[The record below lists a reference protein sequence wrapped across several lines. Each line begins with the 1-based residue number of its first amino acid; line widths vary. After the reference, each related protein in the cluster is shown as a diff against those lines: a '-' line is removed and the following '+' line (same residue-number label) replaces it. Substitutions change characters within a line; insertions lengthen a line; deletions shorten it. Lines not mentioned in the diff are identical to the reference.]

1 MEPVFVQI
9 TYNGKVLVER
19 MKVFPNGSQR
29 VHATV
34 LAEKKAGSFLVH
46 IAMLTHS
53 LLLTYVPTYLLTYLL
68 ACLLAC
74 FILLQSHT
82 QLNPIDLRVI
92 ECWREREYRTSAAQ
106 SAQCWMI

>member
-1 MEPVFVQI
+1 MAFGRCSRGHNRSIRWVEPVFVQI

-53 LLLTYVPTYLLTYLL
+53 LLLTYLLTCLPTYLLTYLL
-68 ACLLAC
+68 TCLLTC
-74 FILLQSHT
+74 LLHLASKSH
-82 QLNPIDLRVI
+82 PI
-92 ECWREREYRTSAAQ
+92 ESN
-106 SAQCWMI
+106 